1 MNQAEASL
9 PQRAQVIVS
18 FRTSSTKAGP
28 PAYEVTTTSDATE
41 AQVDN
46 AVAMAGT
53 RSLQFLQAS
62 ADFMQELQAT
72 VRESTQSL

>member
-46 AVAMAGT
+46 AVAMAVRARRACEAEATYAEATQLAG
-53 RSLQFLQAS
+53 AS
-62 ADFMQELQAT
+62 
-72 VRESTQSL
+72 